1 MDKFLSRLKIIAEN
15 SIKKSLEE
23 KVKKISSD
31 GGFISKNYRVKLK
44 IFLYIF
50 KII

>member
-1 MDKFLSRLKIIAEN
+1 MDKFLSRLKILAEN

-31 GGFISKNYRVKLK
+31 GGKINLKNRYLNKFI
-44 IFLYIF
+44 
-50 KII
+50 